1 MLARNYIKY
10 ESSKSPENI
19 SRCCTPYESG
29 NTSNLNWSV
38 FTPFA
43 LPVSPAWKARD
54 CLFYPCVHVT
64 LPSPP
69 FLLSLAADCFSSS
82 TPFHCMPHRPTLS
95 LSLTWEVPFSV
106 SRPLCSQTV
115 RLLTLTVSC
124 SIQPPKVQPV
134 KVSGVACVCVGESVC
149 VCVWGETVSGVCFC
163 WLAWVPF
170 VCVCLCVWLR
180 GCSTRLR
187 CVLKAPMHAWVSMC
201 ASLYVC
207 VRVCQIDSVLISA
220 ISSSWMIQRTQK
232 RKLWVCMNVFV
243 ELVCVQCAV
252 CEWTSILYLSVCVWS
267 ERWPEAVARSD
278 WVGGAEQR
286 AAIRRRCSALI
297 WLRLQNAHSTGWE
310 ALRRSQDHKQR
321 HTPTDSPHA

>member
-1 MLARNYIKY
+1 MCVRGWVCLRGD
-10 ESSKSPENI
+10 SKWCVCVFVGWPE
-19 SRCCTPYESG
+19 Y
-29 NTSNLNWSV
+29 L
-38 FTPFA
+38 
-43 LPVSPAWKARD
+43 L
-54 CLFYPCVHVT
+54 CV
-64 LPSPP
+64 
-69 FLLSLAADCFSSS
+69 C
-82 TPFHCMPHRPTLS
+82 
-95 LSLTWEVPFSV
+95 
-106 SRPLCSQTV
+106 
-115 RLLTLTVSC
+115 
-124 SIQPPKVQPV
+124 
-134 KVSGVACVCVGESVC
+134 ACVCDSGDATHALGVFWKNPCMRES
-149 VCVWGETVSGVCFC
+149 
-163 WLAWVPF
+163 
-170 VCVCLCVWLR
+170 LCV
-180 GCSTRLR
+180 RL
-187 CVLKAPMHAWVSMC
+187 C
-201 ASLYVC
+201 VC

-252 CEWTSILYLSVCVWS
+252 CEWTSILYLSVCVCVWS